1 MRMVIDAC
9 WRRYLLGIRRHR
21 SGCLEKSGTL
31 WPGKTIQN
39 ITKNNVALKGP
50 TTTPI
55 GTGHEIAN
63 VTLRKVF
70 DLYTN
75 VRPIG

>member
-1 MRMVIDAC
+1 
-9 WRRYLLGIRRHR
+9 
-21 SGCLEKSGTL
+21 LEKSGTL